1 MRHKLCRASRGP
13 DRAGQTGGEIFLTIH
28 CFIICLPPV
37 KMLVASIFESP
48 ELKKIEHFLTQ

>member
-1 MRHKLCRASRGP
+1 MGR
-13 DRAGQTGGEIFLTIH
+13 EIFLTIH

-48 ELKKIEHFLTQ
+48 ELKKIEHVLTVKICHVILFESTH